1 MEALWN
7 LEDKWRLSTQ
17 EAFVLLVSAAFAVI
31 GLCMATT
38 VLLKKAQRK
47 QQQIVMSS
55 SQQETSATGPKWS
68 GSEPSCGWG
77 SIKGALVSTVRW
89 SRASK
94 WEEER
99 QQGGS
104 WRETPRPLLDK
115 RVAVEVGWRSHNSDS
130 PVWQRPILMG
140 EKCELP
146 RFSGLI
152 LYDERG
158 LPLCHSHKETRNQE
172 KTAAV
177 ARTTLRDL
185 LSFSPQKC

>member
-55 SQQETSATGPKWS
+55 SQQETAATGPKWS

-77 SIKGALVSTVRW
+77 SIKGHW
-89 SRASK
+89 
-94 WEEER
+94 
-99 QQGGS
+99 
-104 WRETPRPLLDK
+104 
-115 RVAVEVGWRSHNSDS
+115 
-130 PVWQRPILMG
+130 PILMG

-152 LYDERG
+152 LYDEEVG
-158 LPLCHSHKETRNQE
+158 LFVTPTKKPETR
-172 KTAAV
+172 
-177 ARTTLRDL
+177 
-185 LSFSPQKC
+185 